1 MKKIIAIAAAIA
13 ALFVTSSC
21 VQQEGDFM
29 YDVEIS
35 FFDNFDVLSRSFDK
49 AFESAGCTNVS
60 GHWMLKGEKNSCDK
74 KVKEAFLA
82 RAKDIDLN
90 RDAQEGMVKLLD
102 LKGET
107 VKLKAQWGT
116 DKYELASYTFTK

>member
-1 MKKIIAIAAAIA
+1 MKKIIAIAAVIA

-21 VQQEGDFM
+21 AKQEGDFM

-35 FFDNFDVLSRSFDK
+35 FFDNFDVLSRGFDK

-60 GHWMLKGEKNSCDK
+60 GHWMLSGEKNSCDK

-90 RDAQEGMVKLLD
+90 REAQEGMISLLD